1 MSNPKGSKLKVL
13 YAIAV
18 MVTITLVGASLMR
31 ISQTRERRSKEGFWR
46 PVESHVEKS
55 LDGRGYALPEA
66 LAYDIA
72 YSLPMGMF
80 CHLVAVFNCI
90 VRVCQRRWRDGI
102 TWLWSI
108 PIVATITLLLHLW
121 LPG

>member
-1 MSNPKGSKLKVL
+1 MSNPKGNKLKVL
-13 YAIAV
+13 YTLAV

-31 ISQTRERRSKEGFWR
+31 ISQTRERRAKEGFWK

-55 LDGRGYALPEA
+55 LGGRGYALPEA
-66 LAYDIA
+66 LAYDVA
-72 YSLPMGMF
+72 YSLPMGLF

-90 VRVCQRRWRDGI
+90 VRICQRRRRDGI
-102 TWLWSI
+102 VWLWSI
-108 PIVATITLLLHLW
+108 PVVATITLLLHLW